1 MGSRQV
7 LFLSCFVYFKIVYMK
22 QTVII
27 FQGRKYDTL
36 NPSVGLNFKW
46 SILDALKQTSMASH
60 FQKGDF

>member
-7 LFLSCFVYFKIVYMK
+7 LFLSSFIYFEIVYMK

-27 FQGRKYDTL
+27 FQGRKYDIL

-46 SILDALKQTSMASH
+46 SILDALEQTSIASH
-60 FQKGDF
+60 FQ

>member
-1 MGSRQV
+1 
-7 LFLSCFVYFKIVYMK
+7 MK

-27 FQGRKYDTL
+27 FQGRKYDFL

-46 SILDALKQTSMASH
+46 SILDALKQTSIASH

>member
-1 MGSRQV
+1 
-7 LFLSCFVYFKIVYMK
+7 MK

-27 FQGRKYDTL
+27 FQGRKYDIL

-46 SILDALKQTSMASH
+46 SILDALKQTSIASH